1 LKDFLTARQAPGKG
15 SSILLVVVRA
25 WLPSHAFFLP
35 DVLPVIVDTLDPNL
49 DITRQSPGF
58 SLYLGTVFCNMR
70 AFPAPGK
77 CRFRGGKPDNGL
89 LNYLHENFFC

>member
-1 LKDFLTARQAPGKG
+1 LKDFLTAREAPGKG

-35 DVLPVIVDTLDPNL
+35 DVPPLFLMNSSGLNL
-49 DITRQSPGF
+49 GITWQSPGS

-70 AFPAPGK
+70 AFPAHRNVPI
-77 CRFRGGKPDNGL
+77 
-89 LNYLHENFFC
+89 